1 MDETSELVQQRIKKL
16 EALRMEGIDPYP
28 NDFRVTH
35 TSSDLHGTFDS
46 LSDEELKSVEETFY
60 LAGRIMALRDF
71 GKASFIQIQDR
82 KGRIQAYLR
91 KDIVGDAAFQLFKS
105 FDIGDFIG
113 VEGKIFRTKTRELTL
128 QVQNVKLL
136 VKSLRP
142 LPEKWHGLTDIEARY
157 RQRYLDL
164 MVNPKVK
171 EIFVTRIKA
180 IQKIR
185 DFFAQ
190 RDFMEVETPMLHPIP
205 GGATA
210 KPFKTHHNALDMELY
225 MRVAP
230 ELFLKRLVIGGLERI
245 FEINRC
251 FRNEGISTLH
261 NPEFTMLEFYQ
272 SYATYEE
279 MIKMTEELLSSIVK
293 EIHGGLHLRYQGK
306 EIDFTPPW
314 RRILYRESLLEY
326 GKVDSVVMKEPSR
339 AIELAKSLGLE
350 LRRGTSHGKVLD
362 DLFKELVEPHLVQPT
377 FVTHYPTEV
386 SPLSR
391 RNGKDSEVVDRFELF
406 IAGREIANGFSELND
421 PVDQRQR
428 FVRQLKERADEADAV
443 LNLDEDFLR
452 ALEFGMPPTAG
463 EGIGIDRWVML
474 LTDAP
479 SIRDVIF
486 FPLLRMEK

>member
-1 MDETSELVQQRIKKL
+1 MDETSDLIQQRIKKL
-16 EALRMEGIDPYP
+16 ETLRKDGINPYP

-35 TSSDLHGTFDS
+35 TSRDLHETFDS
-46 LSDEELKSVEETFY
+46 LSDEELKSVGETFC
-60 LAGRIMALRDF
+60 LAGRIMAIRDF
-71 GKASFIQIQDR
+71 GKASFVQIQDR
-82 KGRIQAYLR
+82 KGRIQAYFQR
-91 KDIVGDAAFQLFKS
+91 DIVGGTAFQLFKT

-113 VEGKIFRTKTRELTL
+113 FEGKIFRTKTRELTL
-128 QVQNVKLL
+128 QVQSFRLL

-164 MVNPKVK
+164 IANPKVK
-171 EIFVTRIKA
+171 EIFLTRIKA
-180 IQKIR
+180 MQRIR
-185 DFFAQ
+185 DFFTQ
-190 RDFMEVETPMLHPIP
+190 RDFIEVETPMLHPIP

-230 ELFLKRLVIGGLERI
+230 ELFLKRLVIGGLERV

-251 FRNEGISTLH
+251 FRNEGTSTQH

-272 SYATYEE
+272 SYATYED
-279 MIKMTEELLSSIVK
+279 MMKITEELLCSMVK
-293 EIHGGLHLRYQGK
+293 DIHGGLRLAYQGMD
-306 EIDFTPPW
+306 IDFTPPW
-314 RRILYRESLLEY
+314 RRIPFKESLLEY
-326 GKVDSVVMKEPSR
+326 GKIDPVALKEPSK
-339 AIELAKSLGLE
+339 AIEVAKGLGLE
-350 LRRGTSHGKVLD
+350 LKKGMSHGRVLA
-362 DLFKELVEPHLVQPT
+362 DLFKEKVELHLLQPT

-391 RNGKDSEVVDRFELF
+391 RNGSDPEVVDRFELF

-421 PVDQRQR
+421 PVDQRER
-428 FVRQLKERADEADAV
+428 FVRQLRERGDEADAV
-443 LNLDEDFLR
+443 LALDEDFLR

-486 FPLLRMEK
+486 FPLLRMGK

>member
-1 MDETSELVQQRIKKL
+1 MDETSELIQQRLKKL
-16 EALRMEGIDPYP
+16 EALRKDGIDPYP

-35 TSSDLHGTFDS
+35 TSGDLREAFGS
-46 LSDEELKSVEETFY
+46 LSDEELKSIGETFS
-60 LAGRIMALRDF
+60 LAGRIMAIRDF
-71 GKASFIQIQDR
+71 GKASFTQIQDR
-82 KGRIQAYLR
+82 KGRIQVYLQR
-91 KDIVGDAAFQLFKS
+91 DIVGDSAFQLFKT
-105 FDIGDFIG
+105 FDIGDIIG
-113 VEGKIFRTKTRELTL
+113 LEGKIFRTKTRELTL
-128 QVQNVKLL
+128 QVQGLRLL
-136 VKSLRP
+136 VKSLHP

-164 MVNPKVK
+164 IANPKVK
-171 EIFVTRIKA
+171 EIFLTRTKV

-185 DFFAQ
+185 DFFTQ
-190 RDFMEVETPMLHPIP
+190 RDYIEVETPMLHPIP

-245 FEINRC
+245 FEINRS

-272 SYATYEE
+272 SYANYEE
-279 MIKMTEELLSSIVK
+279 LIELTEDLISSIAK
-293 EIHGGLHLRYQGK
+293 EVHGSPHLTYQGK
-306 EIDFTPPW
+306 ELDFTPPW
-314 RRILYRESLLEY
+314 RRIRYKESLLEY
-326 GKVDSVVMKEPSR
+326 GKLDPLIMKEPSK
-339 AIELAKSLGLE
+339 AAEVAKGLGLE
-350 LRRGTSHGKVLD
+350 LKRGTSHGKVLD
-362 DLFKELVEPHLVQPT
+362 DLFKELVEPNLLQPT

-391 RNGKDSEVVDRFELF
+391 RNGDDPEVVDRFELF
-406 IAGREIANGFSELND
+406 IAGREVANGFSELND
-421 PVDQRQR
+421 PIDQRER
-428 FVRQLKERADEADAV
+428 FVRQFKEKADEADAFLTV
-443 LNLDEDFLR
+443 DEDFLR
-452 ALEFGMPPTAG
+452 ALEYGMPPTAG
-463 EGIGIDRWVML
+463 EGIGIDRLVML

>member
-1 MDETSELVQQRIKKL
+1 MDETSELVQQRLKKL
-16 EALRMEGIDPYP
+16 ETLRKDGIDPYP

-35 TSSDLHGTFDS
+35 TSRDLQEAFGS
-46 LSDEELKSVEETFY
+46 LSDEELKSVGETFC
-60 LAGRIMALRDF
+60 LAGRIMAIRDF
-71 GKASFIQIQDR
+71 GKASFVQIQDR
-82 KGRIQAYLR
+82 RGRIQAYLQ
-91 KDIVGDAAFQLFKS
+91 KDIVGDSAFQLFKT
-105 FDIGDFIG
+105 FDLGDFIG
-113 VEGKIFRTKTRELTL
+113 IEGKIFRTRTRELTL
-128 QVQNVKLL
+128 QVQSFRLL

-164 MVNPKVK
+164 IANPKVK
-171 EIFVTRIKA
+171 EIFLTRTKA
-180 IQKIR
+180 IQMIR
-185 DFFAQ
+185 DFFSQ
-190 RDFMEVETPMLHPIP
+190 RDFIEVETPMLQPIP

-210 KPFKTHHNALDMELY
+210 KPFRTHHNALNMELY
-225 MRVAP
+225 LRVAP

-272 SYATYEE
+272 SYVTYEE
-279 MIKMTEELLSSIVK
+279 MMKMTEELLCSMVK
-293 EIHGGLHLRYQGK
+293 EIRGSFRLTYQGK

-314 RRILYRESLLEY
+314 KRIRYKESLLEY
-326 GKVDSVVMKEPSR
+326 GRVDPVILKEPSK
-339 AIELAKSLGLE
+339 AIEVAKSLGLE
-350 LRRGTSHGKVLD
+350 LKKGTSHGRVLD
-362 DLFKELVEPHLVQPT
+362 DLFKELVEPNLQQPT

-391 RNGKDSEVVDRFELF
+391 RNAKDPEVVDRFELF

-421 PVDQRQR
+421 PFDQRER
-428 FVRQLKERADEADAV
+428 FVLQLKERGDETDAV
-443 LNLDEDFLR
+443 LTLDEDFLR

-474 LTDAP
+474 LTDTP